1 MHSKGL
7 QSFIKHLIGTLTR
20 IRKPK
25 PINVCFIRK
34 YKTGELKKF
43 YKNASIVQNQGW
55 FEVNLDQRKL
65 RTPTGNLFQV
75 PSEPLALA
83 IATEWNSQKE
93 TIKRQAMH
101 LTTLSNTVLDNPMQ
115 RSRGDIV
122 RGVLHFLETDTILYR
137 STEPQEFL
145 ELQKQEW
152 DPVLK
157 WFRSSYQVELDST
170 TSLMPPEIP
179 EKTEEVITR
188 RVNSLNDWALV
199 GFQYGVENLKSIILM
214 LAITDKRLTVE
225 KAVQLARLE
234 TLYQTKIWGNVQWH
248 HDVDIYQ
255 LQSRV
260 AAAALFVHWC
270 SNDMATTH
278 KTTYS
283 NQT

>member
-1 MHSKGL
+1 MAAPMRTCKHFIETFFKPNLSK
-7 QSFIKHLIGTLTR
+7 SV
-20 IRKPK
+20 
-25 PINVCFIRK
+25 NVQFIRK

-43 YKNASIVQNQGW
+43 YKNARIVQNQGW

-65 RTPTGNLFQV
+65 RSPSGKLFQV

-83 IATEWNSQKE
+83 IATEWNSQKD
-93 TIKRQAMH
+93 TIKRQNMH
-101 LTTLSNTVLDNPMQ
+101 LTTLSNTVMDNPMQ
-115 RSRGDIV
+115 RSREDIV
-122 RGVLHFLETDTILYR
+122 RGVLHFLETDTILY
-137 STEPQEFL
+137 
-145 ELQKQEW
+145 
-152 DPVLK
+152 
-157 WFRSSYQVELDST
+157 QVELNST
-170 TSLMPPEIP
+170 TSLMPPDIP
-179 EKTEEVITR
+179 EKTNEVISR
-188 RVNSLNDWALV
+188 KVNSLNDWALV

-214 LAITDKRLTVE
+214 LGITDKLLTVE

-234 TLYQTKIWGNVQWH
+234 TVYQTKTWGNVEWH

-270 SNDMATTH
+270 SNDMAATH

>member
-1 MHSKGL
+1 M
-7 QSFIKHLIGTLTR
+7 LIFESTPSS
-20 IRKPK
+20 I
-25 PINVCFIRK
+25 
-34 YKTGELKKF
+34 ELKKF
-43 YKNASIVQNQGW
+43 YENATIVQNQGW

-83 IATEWNSQKE
+83 IATEWNSQKD

-101 LTTLSNTVLDNPMQ
+101 LSTLSNTVLDNPMQ
-115 RSRGDIV
+115 RSRKDIIK
-122 RGVLHFLETDTILYR
+122 GILHFLETDTILYR
-137 STEPQEFL
+137 TTEPPEFAD
-145 ELQKQEW
+145 LQKREW
-152 DPVLK
+152 EPVLE
-157 WFRSSYQVELDST
+157 WLRSSYQVELEST

-179 EKTEEVITR
+179 ANTTHVISRKLT
-188 RVNSLNDWALV
+188 SLNDWALV

-214 LAITDKRLTVE
+214 LGITDKLLTVE
-225 KAVQLARLE
+225 KAVQLSRLE
-234 TLYQTKIWGNVQWH
+234 TVFQTKTWGNVDWH
-248 HDVDIYQ
+248 HDADIYQ

-283 NQT
+283 DQT

>member
-1 MHSKGL
+1 MAAPMRTCKHFFETFFKLNLSK
-7 QSFIKHLIGTLTR
+7 SF
-20 IRKPK
+20 
-25 PINVCFIRK
+25 NVQFIRK

-43 YKNASIVQNQGW
+43 YKNARIVQNQGW

-65 RTPTGNLFQV
+65 RSPSGKLFQV

-83 IATEWNSQKE
+83 IATEWNSQKD
-93 TIKRQAMH
+93 TIKRQNMH
-101 LTTLSNTVLDNPMQ
+101 LTTLSNTVMDNPMQ
-115 RSRGDIV
+115 RSREDIV

-137 STEPQEFL
+137 TTEPTEFF
-145 ELQKQEW
+145 EVQKKEW
-152 DPVLK
+152 DPILE
-157 WFRSSYQVELDST
+157 WLRSSYQVELNST
-170 TSLMPPEIP
+170 TSLMPPDIP
-179 EKTEEVITR
+179 EKTNEVISR
-188 RVNSLNDWALV
+188 KVNSLNDWALV

-214 LAITDKRLTVE
+214 LGITDKLLTVE

-234 TLYQTKIWGNVQWH
+234 TVYQTKTWGNVEWH

-270 SNDMATTH
+270 SNDMAATH